1 MEYAGGVDAPPPVR
15 QPDATPESTP
25 GATSGAAG
33 ETAPPARG
41 RPGILALLGPGIV
54 VAATGVGAGDL
65 ATASL
70 AGSHLGT
77 AVLWAA
83 LVGALF
89 KLTVNEG
96 LARWQLATGQ
106 TFLEGVVTRLGPIA
120 AWLFLPYLL
129 LWTFFVGAALMGACG
144 VTVHAMVPIFD
155 DPADGKLVFGVAS
168 SLVGYVLVRVGGYAL
183 FEKLMSACIVIM
195 FATVVVTAALLWP
208 GTGAV
213 LRGLLVPAIPH
224 AGGEGV
230 TWTVAL
236 IGGVGG
242 TLTVLCYGYWI
253 REKGRTG
260 AADLRLCRIDLGV
273 GYAMT
278 ALFGMSMV
286 IIGATVTVEGRGAGL
301 IVTLAS
307 RLEEPLGAAGKW
319 AFLAGAFGAVFS
331 SVLGVWQ
338 AVPYLFADLYYL
350 ALARPRTAGARVPAD
365 LEATRPYRIY
375 LLLIAFVPMLGLAV
389 SFQEVQKLYAVIGA
403 LFLPA
408 LAAALLY
415 FNGRSA
421 WVGSLRNRWPT
432 IVGLVA
438 TLVFFGWMALQG
450 GGGD

>member
-1 MEYAGGVDAPPPVR
+1 VDTPPVVR
-15 QPDATPESTP
+15 EPDATPDRTP
-25 GATSGAAG
+25 GGDVG
-33 ETAPPARG
+33 RG
-41 RPGILALLGPGIV
+41 PGRRGILALLGPGIV

-106 TFLEGVVTRLGPIA
+106 TFLEGVATRLGPIA
-120 AWLFLPYLL
+120 VWLFLPYLL
-129 LWTFFVGAALMGACG
+129 LWSFFVGAALMGACG
-144 VTVHAMVPIFD
+144 VTVHAMVPVFD
-155 DPADGKLVFGVAS
+155 DAADGKLVFGVAS
-168 SLVGYVLVRVGGYAL
+168 SALGYVLVRAGGYAL
-183 FEKLMSACIVIM
+183 FEKVMSACIAIM
-195 FATVVVTAALLWP
+195 FVTVVVTAALLWP

-213 LRGLLVPAIPH
+213 LRGLFVPTIPD
-224 AGGEGV
+224 AGGQGID
-230 TWTVAL
+230 WTVAL

-273 GYAMT
+273 AYAMT
-278 ALFGMSMV
+278 AFFGMAMV

-307 RLEEPLGAAGKW
+307 RLEGPLGAFGKW

-350 ALARPRTAGARVPAD
+350 GLARPRAAGVRVPAD

-375 LLLIAFVPMLGLAV
+375 LLAIALVPMLGLTV
-389 SFQEVQKLYAVIGA
+389 SFQDVQRLYGVIGA

-408 LAAALLY
+408 LALALLY
-415 FNGRSA
+415 FNGRKA
-421 WVGSLRNRWPT
+421 WVGPLRNRWPSV
-432 IVGLVA
+432 VGLVA
-438 TLVFFGWMALQG
+438 TLVFFGWVALQG

>member
-1 MEYAGGVDAPPPVR
+1 MEYAGCVDTPPPVTE
-15 QPDATPESTP
+15 PDATPTRTP
-25 GATSGAAG
+25 GAGGDAG
-33 ETAPPARG
+33 PARG
-41 RPGILALLGPGIV
+41 RPGILALLGPGVV

-77 AVLWAA
+77 AVLWTVV
-83 LVGALF
+83 VGALF

-129 LWTFFVGAALMGACG
+129 LWSFFVGAALMGACG

-155 DPADGKLVFGVAS
+155 DAADGKLVFGAAAS
-168 SLVGYVLVRVGGYAL
+168 ALGYVLVRVGGYAL
-183 FEKLMSACIVIM
+183 FEKVMSVCIAVM
-195 FATVVVTAALLWP
+195 FVTVMVTAALLWP

-213 LRGLLVPAIPH
+213 LRGLFVPAIPH
-224 AGGEGV
+224 AGGQGL

-253 REKGRTG
+253 REKGRAG
-260 AADLRLCRIDLGV
+260 AAALRLCRIDLGV

-278 ALFGMSMV
+278 AFFGMAMV
-286 IIGATVTVEGRGAGL
+286 IIGATVTIEGRGAGL
-301 IVTLAS
+301 IVSLAS
-307 RLEEPLGAAGKW
+307 RLEEPLGVFGKW
-319 AFLAGAFGAVFS
+319 VFLAGAFGAVFS

-375 LLLIAFVPMLGLAV
+375 LVLIALVPMIGLTV
-389 SFQEVQKLYAVIGA
+389 SFQDVQRLYGVIGA

-408 LAAALLY
+408 LALALLY
-415 FNGRSA
+415 FNGRTA
-421 WVGSLRNRWPT
+421 WVGRLRNRWPS

-438 TLVFFGWMALQG
+438 TLVFFGWVALQG

>member
-1 MEYAGGVDAPPPVR
+1 VDTRA
-15 QPDATPESTP
+15 PDATPERTP
-25 GATSGAAG
+25 DG
-33 ETAPPARG
+33 PARA
-41 RPGILALLGPGIV
+41 RPGILTLLGPGIV

-77 AVLWAA
+77 AVLWAVV
-83 LVGALF
+83 LGALF

-106 TFLEGVVTRLGPIA
+106 TFLEGVATRLGPIA
-120 AWLFLPYLL
+120 VWLFLPYLL
-129 LWTFFVGAALMGACG
+129 LWSFFVGAALMGACG
-144 VTVHAMVPIFD
+144 VTVHAMAPIFD
-155 DPADGKLVFGVAS
+155 DAADGKLVFGVAS
-168 SLVGYVLVRVGGYAL
+168 SVVGYVLVRAGGYAL
-183 FEKLMSACIVIM
+183 FEKVMSGCIAIM

-213 LRGLLVPAIPH
+213 LHGLLVPAIPH
-224 AGGEGV
+224 AGGQGA

-253 REKGRTG
+253 REKGRHG

-278 ALFGMSMV
+278 ALFGMAMV
-286 IIGATVTVEGRGAGL
+286 IIGTTVPVEGRGAGL

-307 RLEEPLGAAGKW
+307 RLEGPFGAFGKW
-319 AFLAGAFGAVFS
+319 AFLIGAFGAVFS

-350 ALARPRTAGARVPAD
+350 ALARPGAASARAD

-375 LLLIAFVPMLGLAV
+375 LALIALVPMLGLAV
-389 SFQEVQKLYAVIGA
+389 SFQDVQKLYGVIGA

-408 LAAALLY
+408 LAVALLY
-415 FNGRSA
+415 FNGRTA
-421 WVGSLRNRWPT
+421 WVGGLRNRWPS

-438 TLVFFGWMALQG
+438 TLVFFGWVALQG

>member
-1 MEYAGGVDAPPPVR
+1 M
-15 QPDATPESTP
+15 
-25 GATSGAAG
+25 
-33 ETAPPARG
+33 
-41 RPGILALLGPGIV
+41 V

-70 AGSHLGT
+70 AGSHLGV

-83 LVGALF
+83 VVGALF

-106 TFLEGVVTRLGPIA
+106 TFLEGVTTRLGPIA

-155 DPADGKLVFGVAS
+155 DAADGKLVFGVAA

-183 FEKLMSACIVIM
+183 FEKLMSACIAIM
-195 FATVVVTAALLWP
+195 FATVVVTAVLLWP

-213 LRGLLVPAIPH
+213 LRGLVVPSIPDL
-224 AGGEGV
+224 GGQGL

-253 REKGRTG
+253 REKGRTS
-260 AADLRLCRIDLGV
+260 AADLRVCRIDLGV

-278 ALFGMSMV
+278 ALFGMAMV
-286 IIGATVTVEGRGAGL
+286 IIGATVSVEGRGAGL
-301 IVTLAS
+301 IVVLAS
-307 RLEEPLGAAGKW
+307 RLEEPLGVVGKW
-319 AFLAGAFGAVFS
+319 AFLVGAFGAVFS

-350 ALARPRTAGARVPAD
+350 ALARPRKTTTGARPPAD
-365 LEATRPYRIY
+365 LEATPPYRRY
-375 LLLIAFVPMLGLAV
+375 LLLITFVPMLGLAV

-415 FNGRSA
+415 FNGRKA
-421 WVGSLRNRWPT
+421 WVGSLRNRWPS

-438 TLVFFGWMALQG
+438 TLVFFAWVALQG